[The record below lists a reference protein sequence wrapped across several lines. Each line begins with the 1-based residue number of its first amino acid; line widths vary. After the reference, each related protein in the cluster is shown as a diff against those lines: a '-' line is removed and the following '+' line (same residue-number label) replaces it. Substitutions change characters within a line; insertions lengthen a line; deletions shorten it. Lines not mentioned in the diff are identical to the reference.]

1 MQKRKKYL
9 AALVVLSLFT
19 GALPVFAEDLPSFYD
34 WRLITPTARNSD
46 PTDNIIGPVRN
57 QGVYGT
63 CWVFDSV
70 SSLESSFN
78 KQVIDAG
85 QPSPHKDFSERYLAW
100 LTYALPTDGKGTD
113 GYSNSLMLLPKPDTS
128 GNSNIF
134 FQGGLECDLVS
145 TLVRYG
151 IASEEEYPYDSNWK
165 SGVDMGGVNRTSASS
180 GAALHDMYNLAQ
192 FTKDGIGLCYLKNNV
207 DYYKT
212 MVKNLGAILVDYNAY
227 QPNYDT
233 YNYRKYRPNHGVAIV
248 GWDDDYVLRDPYGNA
263 LKDENGNELK
273 GAWIVRNNW
282 GSETAG
288 TGYKGT
294 GDGYLHISYKD
305 SSLQDGVFLAA
316 ETDSGRYT
324 AITTNSPMGG
334 FYSLAYANVSPLT
347 ATGNYTFSHKLTSG
361 SSQMLKATGFYVP
374 EDAMSYTVSVSL
386 KGSTPA
392 DTKAIYTQSG
402 TFGQD
407 GTSAYKGYRTVDF
420 KKFVYVPNGQN
431 YFITVK
437 VQGQDGVTYQIP
449 SCVNLSNIYSLAAT
463 NNVTLTDG
471 VSYLFDATTQ
481 TWVDTK
487 NMMASQNVT
496 NFSVPLYAL
505 GKNSNEAN
513 GGDFTVVSLNDNG
526 AGGSEIYLGKKDEAY
541 NTDPLNPN
549 RTTLSNMTVELTKD
563 LTDSVYGGR
572 ISGEGSVTKTGD
584 GTFALSG
591 SNTYSG
597 GTNVSAGTF
606 ALTGS
611 LQSAVNVASG
621 ATFTGNGTV
630 NGNVTNSGILAPGLT
645 SAARNLYS
653 AAGGSSVTYA
663 QSSVGTLTINGN
675 LNSTGNIEVA
685 MDSQKNNSKLVVS
698 GSTTLTGSKLVV
710 TGTHNPKLDTYY
722 TYLTSQNGITG
733 NVTPTNLSDLVGMH
747 VKVEGN
753 NAMFE
758 GYQVKSV
765 GDNISGT
772 TPAEQSVSKALEGDG
787 ASLGKTDP
795 SSEAA
800 SAFNDVLYQTASEAT
815 TFVKETTGEARGQ
828 LLGQSP
834 LSSLTTET
842 IYSRMSNIALGGSLT
857 VRPKVAGLTGDTPTI
872 ETSIPVSLDAK
883 NNLWFKLF
891 KGYETY
897 NAANGNVADLKN
909 QSFGGAVGYDKA
921 LNLTTR
927 VGGLFSYGKTHYSM
941 DNITGDSHDWR
952 LGTYVDHHNGNW
964 DYQGLLT
971 YGHNNYDMDRYTS
984 WERSTV
990 NSDYKAKIWD
1000 AEAKAKY
1007 LIPSTQKKTWQV
1019 EPYGK
1024 VMYTHSTQD
1033 AYSETGNSY
1042 FKQNLDKV
1050 VNNSWR
1056 AEVGVGLKR
1065 NIGKNG
1071 GWDVSVGYK
1080 RVLSGAN
1087 PELNGTFA
1095 YGVNQFTISTDNDK
1109 NYLTYNIGVHGKLG
1123 GKWTGAAELSGEKSI
1138 HNHKEII
1145 SVSAKYSF

>member
-1 MQKRKKYL
+1 MQKRKYL
-9 AALVVLSLFT
+9 ATLVVLSLFT
-19 GALPVFAEDLPSFYD
+19 VPLPVFAETLPSFYD
-34 WRLITPTARNSD
+34 WHLTSPTTKGSD
-46 PTDNIIGPVRN
+46 ISTDVVGPVRN
-57 QGVYGT
+57 QGQYGT
-63 CWVFDSV
+63 CWVFGGMA
-70 SSLESSFN
+70 SLESSFN
-78 KQVIDAG
+78 RQVMASG
-85 QPSPHKDFSERYLAW
+85 QTSPHKDFSERYLAW
-100 LTYALPTDGKGTD
+100 LNYALPLDGKGTD
-113 GYSNSLMLLPKPDTS
+113 GYHDSLHKPLTPDDPSETY
-128 GNSNIF
+128 NIF
-134 FQGGLECDLVS
+134 DQSGAAQLLVS
-145 TLVRYG
+145 PLVRYG
-151 IASEEEYPYDSNWK
+151 IASEEEFTYDSNWR
-165 SGVDMGGVNRTSASS
+165 SGVNMGGVSRTAGSG
-180 GAALHDMYNLAQ
+180 GAALHDMYNLLP
-192 FTKDGIGLCYLKNNV
+192 DSPNGSGLDFLKNNI

-212 MVKNLGAILVDYNAY
+212 MIKDLGVIEVAFLSGGYNADTY
-227 QPNYDT
+227 HYGVYDT
-233 YNYRKYRPNHGVAIV
+233 NHCVAIV
-248 GWDDDYVLRDPYGNA
+248 GWDDDYVLHNA
-263 LKDENGNELK
+263 NGSIMKDENGNELK
-273 GAWIVRNNW
+273 GAWLVRNSW
-282 GSETAG
+282 GGSGA
-288 TGYKGT
+288 YN
-294 GDGYLHISYKD
+294 GYLHISYQD
-305 SSLQDGVFLAA
+305 SSLQAGVFYAA

-324 AITTNSPMGG
+324 AITTNSPKGG
-334 FYSLAYANVSPLT
+334 NYMLEDYKVSPLT
-347 ATGNYTFSHKLTSG
+347 ATGNYTFAHKLTSG

-392 DTKAIYTQSG
+392 DTKTIYTQSG

-449 SCVNLSNIYSLAAT
+449 ACVNLSSIDST
-463 NNVTLTDG
+463 TGSNNVTLAEG

-496 NFSVPLYAL
+496 NFSVPLFAL

-526 AGGSEIYLGKKDEAY
+526 AGGSEIYLGSKDEAY
-541 NTDPLNPN
+541 GTDALHPE
-549 RTTLSNMTVELTKD
+549 RATLSNMTVELTKD

-572 ISGEGSVTKTGD
+572 ISGAGSVTKTGD

-591 SNTYSG
+591 PNTYTG

-611 LQSAVNVASG
+611 LQSGVDVASG

-630 NGNVTNSGILAPGLT
+630 NGNVTSSGTLAPGLT
-645 SAARNLYS
+645 ADARNLYS
-653 AAGGSSVTYA
+653 AAGGSTITYDKT
-663 QSSVGTLTINGN
+663 SVGTLTINGN
-675 LNSTGNIEVA
+675 LNSTGKIEVA
-685 MDSQKNNSKLVVS
+685 MDSKQNNSKLAVS

-710 TGTHNPKLDTYY
+710 TGTLNPDLNTDY
-722 TYLTSQNGITG
+722 TYLTFQNGITG
-733 NVTPTNLSDLVGMH
+733 NVTPTALSDLVGMH

-753 NAMFE
+753 NALFRA
-758 GYQVKSV
+758 YQTKSI
-765 GDNISGT
+765 GNNIT
-772 TPAEQSVSKALEGDG
+772 EKTPAEASVAEALNNDLSDSVS
-787 ASLGKTDP
+787 TNP
-795 SSEAA
+795 SSAVA
-800 SAFNDVLYQTASEAT
+800 RAMTGVLYQSASEAT
-815 TFVKETTGEARGQ
+815 TFIKETTGEARGQ

-842 IYSRMSNIALGGSLT
+842 VYSRMNVVNFNSGVLVTA
-857 VRPKVAGLTGDTPTI
+857 KVKTLVGDAPTI
-872 ETSIPVSLDAK
+872 ETSVPVSLDAT

-941 DNITGDSHDWR
+941 ENITGDSHDWR

-971 YGHNNYDMDRYTS
+971 YGHNHYDMDRYTS
-984 WERSTV
+984 WDRSTV
-990 NSDYKAKIWD
+990 NSDFKAKIWD

-1024 VMYTHSTQD
+1024 IMYTHSTQD
-1033 AYSETGNSY
+1033 AYSETGDSY

-1065 NIGKNG
+1065 NIGKEG
-1071 GWDVSVGYK
+1071 GWDASIGYK

-1095 YGVNQFTISTDNDK
+1095 YGDNQFTIRTDNDK

-1123 GKWTGAAELSGEKSI
+1123 GKWTGIAELHGEKSTN
-1138 HNHKEII
+1138 NHKEVI

>member
-9 AALVVLSLFT
+9 AAVVILSLFT
-19 GALPVFAEDLPSFYD
+19 GALPVFAEDLSSFYD
-34 WRLITPTARNSD
+34 WRLSNPSD
-46 PTDNIIGPVRN
+46 SKSAATDNVVGDVRD
-57 QGVYGT
+57 QAAYQT
-63 CWVFDSV
+63 CWVFGSMA
-70 SSLESSFN
+70 SLESSFN
-78 KQVIDAG
+78 RQAMAVLPDKQ
-85 QPSPHKDFSERYLAW
+85 SLNKNFSERYLAW

-113 GYSNSLMLLPKPDTS
+113 GYYNSLHVPLTPDTTV
-128 GNSNIF
+128 NKNIF
-134 FQGGLECDLVS
+134 NQQGSPFLLVS
-145 TLVRYG
+145 PLVRYG
-151 IASEEEYPYDSNWK
+151 TASEEEFRYGDNVTPDTPME
-165 SGVDMGGVNRTSASS
+165 GVTRTGASS
-180 GAALHDMYNLAQ
+180 GAALHDMYNISQ
-192 FTKDGIGLCYLKNNV
+192 ETMDGTGLFYLKNNV

-212 MVKNLGAILVDYNAY
+212 MIKDLGVIAVAY
-227 QPNYDT
+227 QNDTHTNADVYHTGVYDS
-233 YNYRKYRPNHGVAIV
+233 NHVVSIV
-248 GWDDDYVLRDPYGNA
+248 GWDDDYTI
-263 LKDENGNELK
+263 NGVK
-273 GAWIVRNNW
+273 GAWIVRN
-282 GSETAG
+282 SYG
-288 TGYKGT
+288 TGGDY
-294 GDGYLHISYKD
+294 GDGYLHISYND
-305 SSLQDGVFLAA
+305 SSLQEGVFLAA

-334 FYSLAYANVSPLT
+334 NYMLKEYGVSPLT

-361 SSQMLKATGFYVP
+361 SSQMLKAAGFYVP

-392 DTKAIYTQSG
+392 DTKTIYTQSG

-449 SCVNLSNIYSLAAT
+449 ATVNLSSISSTAAT
-463 NNVTLTDG
+463 NNVTLADG

-487 NMMASQNVT
+487 NMLASQNVT
-496 NFSVPLYAL
+496 NFSVPLFAL

-526 AGGSEIYLGKKDEAY
+526 AGGSEIYLGNKDEAY
-541 NTDPLNPN
+541 GTDALHPE
-549 RTTLSNMTVELTKD
+549 RATLSNMTVELTKG

-572 ISGEGSVTKTGD
+572 ISGAGSVTKTGD

-591 SNTYSG
+591 PNIYTG

-611 LQSAVNVASG
+611 LQSGVDVASG

-630 NGNVTNSGILAPGLT
+630 NGNVTNSGTLAPGLT
-645 SAARNLYS
+645 ADARNLYS
-653 AAGGSSVTYA
+653 AAGGSTITYDMT
-663 QSSVGTLTINGN
+663 SVGTLTINGN
-675 LNSTGNIEVA
+675 LNSTGKIEVA
-685 MDSQKNNSKLVVS
+685 MDSKQNNSKLAVS
-698 GSTTLTGSKLVV
+698 GSTTLTGSKIVV
-710 TGTHNPKLDTYY
+710 TGTLNPDLNTDYI
-722 TYLTSQNGITG
+722 YLTSQNGITG
-733 NVTPTNLSDLVGMH
+733 NATPTALSDLVGMH

-753 NAMFE
+753 NALFRA
-758 GYQVKSV
+758 YQTKSV
-765 GDNISGT
+765 GNNIIEK
-772 TPAEQSVSKALEGDG
+772 TPAEASVAEALNNDLSDSVSAN
-787 ASLGKTDP
+787 P
-795 SSEAA
+795 SSAVA
-800 SAFNDVLYQTASEAT
+800 RAMTGVLYQSASEAT
-815 TFVKETTGEARGQ
+815 TFIKETTGEARGQ

-834 LSSLTTET
+834 LSALTTET
-842 IYSRMSNIALGGSLT
+842 VYSRMNVVNFNAGVLVTS
-857 VRPKVAGLTGDTPTI
+857 KVKTLVGDAPTI
-872 ETSIPVSLDAK
+872 ETSVPVSLDAT

-941 DNITGDSHDWR
+941 ENITGDSHDWR

-971 YGHNNYDMDRYTS
+971 YGHNHYDMDRYTS

-1024 VMYTHSTQD
+1024 IMYTHSTQD
-1033 AYSETGNSY
+1033 AYSETGDSY

-1065 NIGKNG
+1065 NIGKDG
-1071 GWDVSVGYK
+1071 GWDASIGYK

-1095 YGVNQFTISTDNDK
+1095 SGVNQFTISTDNDK

-1123 GKWTGAAELSGEKSI
+1123 GKWTGAAELSGEKST

>member
-1 MQKRKKYL
+1 M
-9 AALVVLSLFT
+9 
-19 GALPVFAEDLPSFYD
+19 E
-34 WRLITPTARNSD
+34 
-46 PTDNIIGPVRN
+46 
-57 QGVYGT
+57 
-63 CWVFDSV
+63 
-70 SSLESSFN
+70 
-78 KQVIDAG
+78 
-85 QPSPHKDFSERYLAW
+85 
-100 LTYALPTDGKGTD
+100 
-113 GYSNSLMLLPKPDTS
+113 
-128 GNSNIF
+128 
-134 FQGGLECDLVS
+134 
-145 TLVRYG
+145 
-151 IASEEEYPYDSNWK
+151 
-165 SGVDMGGVNRTSASS
+165 GVNRTTASS
-180 GAALHDMYNLAQ
+180 GAALHDMYNLLPQ
-192 FTKDGIGLCYLKNNV
+192 TTDGSGMDFLKNNI

-212 MVKNLGAILVDYNAY
+212 MVKDLGVIEVAY
-227 QPNYDT
+227 MAGNGNVDT
-233 YNYRKYRPNHGVAIV
+233 YHHGEYGVNHCVAIV
-248 GWDDDYVLRDPYGNA
+248 GWDDDYVLHNSDGSIM
-263 LKDENGNELK
+263 KDENGNELK
-273 GAWIVRNNW
+273 GAWIVRNSW
-282 GSETAG
+282 GD
-288 TGYKGT
+288 KGT
-294 GDGYLHISYKD
+294 DGGYLHISYKD

-334 FYSLAYANVSPLT
+334 YYMVKDYNVSPLT

-361 SSQMLKATGFYVP
+361 SSQMLKAAGFYVP

-392 DTKAIYTQSG
+392 DTKTIYTQSG

-449 SCVNLSNIYSLAAT
+449 SCVNLSSIDST
-463 NNVTLTDG
+463 TGTSNVTLADG

-487 NMMASQNVT
+487 NMMASQKAT

-526 AGGSEIYLGKKDEAY
+526 AGGSEIYLGKKDEPY

-549 RTTLSNMTVELTKD
+549 RTTLSNMTVELTQD

-758 GYQVKSV
+758 GYQMRSV
-765 GDNISGT
+765 GDNISGK
-772 TPAEQSVSKALEGDG
+772 TPAEQSVSKALDNDLD
-787 ASLGKTDP
+787 SL
-795 SSEAA
+795 
-800 SAFNDVLYQTASEAT
+800 V
-815 TFVKETTGEARGQ
+815 
-828 LLGQSP
+828 
-834 LSSLTTET
+834 
-842 IYSRMSNIALGGSLT
+842 
-857 VRPKVAGLTGDTPTI
+857 
-872 ETSIPVSLDAK
+872 
-883 NNLWFKLF
+883 
-891 KGYETY
+891 
-897 NAANGNVADLKN
+897 
-909 QSFGGAVGYDKA
+909 
-921 LNLTTR
+921 
-927 VGGLFSYGKTHYSM
+927 
-941 DNITGDSHDWR
+941 
-952 LGTYVDHHNGNW
+952 
-964 DYQGLLT
+964 
-971 YGHNNYDMDRYTS
+971 
-984 WERSTV
+984 
-990 NSDYKAKIWD
+990 
-1000 AEAKAKY
+1000 
-1007 LIPSTQKKTWQV
+1007 
-1019 EPYGK
+1019 
-1024 VMYTHSTQD
+1024 
-1033 AYSETGNSY
+1033 
-1042 FKQNLDKV
+1042 
-1050 VNNSWR
+1050 
-1056 AEVGVGLKR
+1056 
-1065 NIGKNG
+1065 KNG
-1071 GWDVSVGYK
+1071 
-1080 RVLSGAN
+1080 
-1087 PELNGTFA
+1087 
-1095 YGVNQFTISTDNDK
+1095 
-1109 NYLTYNIGVHGKLG
+1109 
-1123 GKWTGAAELSGEKSI
+1123 
-1138 HNHKEII
+1138 
-1145 SVSAKYSF
+1145 SFI